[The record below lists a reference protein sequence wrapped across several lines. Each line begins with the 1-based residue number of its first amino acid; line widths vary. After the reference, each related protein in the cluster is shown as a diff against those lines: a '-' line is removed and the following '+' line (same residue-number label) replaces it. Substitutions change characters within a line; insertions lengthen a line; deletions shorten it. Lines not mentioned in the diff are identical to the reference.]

1 MEDKEF
7 KSGNMEGEESQR
19 GDESGLS
26 SGAEDVE
33 SLKKALSEEKERA
46 DNYLSNWQRTQ
57 ADFSNYKKR
66 VEQEKAENIKF
77 ANMNLM
83 RDLLPILDDLER
95 ALDNATHASVD
106 EEWLGGVRMIY
117 RNLLSSLENHGL
129 CQLRAEGEEF
139 DPNFHE
145 AICQEEGEEGKVIEE
160 LQKGYMLKD
169 RLLRPCKVKVG
180 KGKSEEKASED
191 ENNTEGGQ

>member
-1 MEDKEF
+1 MKEKDKEF
-7 KSGNMEGEESQR
+7 DPERVEGEEGQVDNE
-19 GDESGLS
+19 GELLSGMD
-26 SGAEDVE
+26 DVE

-46 DNYLSNWQRTQ
+46 DKYLSNWQRTQ

-66 VEQEKAENIKF
+66 IEQEKADSIKF
-77 ANMNLM
+77 ANANLM
-83 RDLLPILDDLER
+83 RDILPILDDLER
-95 ALDNATHASVD
+95 ALDNAVEHSVD
-106 EEWLGGVRMIY
+106 EEWLDGVRMVY

-129 CQLRAEGEEF
+129 CQLQAEGEEF

-160 LQKGYMLKD
+160 LQRGYMLNE

-180 KGKSEEKASED
+180 KGES
-191 ENNTEGGQ
+191 